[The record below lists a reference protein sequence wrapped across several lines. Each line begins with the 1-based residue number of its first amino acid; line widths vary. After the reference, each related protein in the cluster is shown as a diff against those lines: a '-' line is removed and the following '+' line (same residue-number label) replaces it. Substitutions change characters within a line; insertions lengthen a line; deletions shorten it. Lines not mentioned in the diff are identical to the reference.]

1 MGKPATWGA
10 IETRELVE
18 ALGPVSRLPIMSRG
32 IGTFRE
38 PGRLMY
44 LELTQMEFAQI
55 LEFLKEHRSEAPVA
69 SDRSEYCA

>member
-18 ALGPVSRLPIMSRG
+18 VLGPISRLPVMSRG
-32 IGTFRE
+32 IGSFNE

-44 LELTQMEFAQI
+44 LELTQLEFAQI
-55 LEFLKEHRSEAPVA
+55 LEWLKENRGEAPTA
-69 SDRSEYCA
+69 HCA